1 MEALVIWIAIIAF
14 IYYRKKKS
22 EEAGLNRNRQTTPN
36 EQEPNP
42 FAPHP
47 AQQQRPR
54 PAQQVRRAATTVAKE
69 AGRTL
74 SEAKSGVNRSLAG
87 MNDGDVEQPT
97 KIETRRKAQQATA
110 DKSRIHQGL
119 HEKEELE
126 ARKKEA
132 AMQQA
137 MAQAPQRFE
146 FEDSDLMAEVQDL
159 IVCGYPTQLKNQRD
173 FISEG
178 TDFLNR
184 LSSGEA

>member
-1 MEALVIWIAIIAF
+1 
-14 IYYRKKKS
+14 
-22 EEAGLNRNRQTTPN
+22 
-36 EQEPNP
+36 
-42 FAPHP
+42 
-47 AQQQRPR
+47 
-54 PAQQVRRAATTVAKE
+54 
-69 AGRTL
+69 
-74 SEAKSGVNRSLAG
+74 
-87 MNDGDVEQPT
+87 VEQPT

-137 MAQAPQRFE
+137 MAQPPQRFE

>member
-1 MEALVIWIAIIAF
+1 MEALVIWIAVIAF
-14 IYYRKKKS
+14 FYIRKKRAD
-22 EEAGLNRNRQTTPN
+22 EANRNRNRQTPPVAQA
-36 EQEPNP
+36 ENP
-42 FAPHP
+42 FAQHP
-47 AQQQRPR
+47 TQHQRPR
-54 PAQQVRRAATTVAKE
+54 PAQQVKKAAATVARE
-69 AGRTL
+69 AGKTL

-137 MAQAPQRFE
+137 MAQPPQRFE